1 MKALRSDA
9 PTVSPLESSYNNT
22 VNNSLWPVCRS
33 GLHLCLWLHF
43 YLHPYIFFFCVCLS
57 PQRVGSLPESCSA
70 RRFFPLGIFFLK
82 NFPGLCHFMLALEG
96 SAGFLFDCGSA
107 SRCLRLFREC
117 CGQDHT
123 NREEDIVETSQCP
136 RTRRLRPR
144 QDQDCQ
150 VPSFLF
156 QVCLHRNGTAT
167 LYFSKASLNHFQKN
181 CFASSIHPSC

>member
-1 MKALRSDA
+1 MQPVKALQSDA
-9 PTVSPLESSYNNT
+9 PTVSPLESIYNNT
-22 VNNSLWPVCRS
+22 MNNSLWPVCRS
-33 GLHLCLWLHF
+33 GLYLCLWLHF
-43 YLHPYIFFFCVCLS
+43 YLHPYIFLCCLS

-70 RRFFPLGIFFLK
+70 QGFFPLGSFF
-82 NFPGLCHFMLALEG
+82 FPGLCHFMLALEG

-107 SRCLRLFREC
+107 LRCHCLFRES

-150 VPSFLF
+150 VPSF
-156 QVCLHRNGTAT
+156 
-167 LYFSKASLNHFQKN
+167 YFKFAFTEMEQQHFISARRRLIILNQ
-181 CFASSIHPSC
+181 